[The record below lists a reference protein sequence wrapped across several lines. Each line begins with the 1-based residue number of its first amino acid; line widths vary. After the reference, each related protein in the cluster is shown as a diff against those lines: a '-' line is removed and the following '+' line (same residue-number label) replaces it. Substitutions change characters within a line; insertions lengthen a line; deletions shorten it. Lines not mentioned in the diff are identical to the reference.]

1 MKLTEILIKTILTEK
16 ANAQQEKL
24 SRYAFKVDRRA
35 NKLEIKTAIEQFYGV
50 NVLEVNTLV
59 VPGKNKSRSTKAG
72 VVSGIKSGY
81 KKALVTVAKGETI
94 DLTFRNSY

>member
-1 MKLTEILIKTILTEK
+1 MKLTEILIKPILTEK

-24 SRYAFKVDRRA
+24 RRYAFKVNRRA
-35 NKLEIKTAIEQFYGV
+35 NKLEIKTAVEQFYGV

-72 VVSGIKSGY
+72 VISGVKSGY
-81 KKALVTVAKGETI
+81 KKALVTVAEGESI
-94 DLTFRNSY
+94 DLYASI

>member
-1 MKLTEILIKTILTEK
+1 MKLTEILIKPILTEK

-24 SRYAFKVDRRA
+24 RRYAFKVDRRA

-72 VVSGIKSGY
+72 MVTGVKSGY
-81 KKALVTVAKGETI
+81 KKALVTVAEGETI
-94 DLTFRNSY
+94 DLYASI

>member
-1 MKLTEILIKTILTEK
+1 MKLTEILIKPILTEK

-24 SRYAFKVDRRA
+24 RRYAFKVNRRV

-59 VPGKNKSRSTKAG
+59 VPGKNKTRSTK
-72 VVSGIKSGY
+72 SGIISGVKSGY
-81 KKALVTVAKGETI
+81 KKALVTVAEGETI
-94 DLTFRNSY
+94 DLYASI

>member
-1 MKLTEILIKTILTEK
+1 MKLTKILIKPILTEK

-24 SRYAFKVDRRA
+24 RRYAFKVNRRA

-59 VPGKNKSRSTKAG
+59 VHGKNKTRSTKAG
-72 VVSGIKSGY
+72 IISGVKSGY
-81 KKALVTVAKGETI
+81 KKALVTVAEGETI
-94 DLTFRNSY
+94 DLYASI